1 MSGAEAATMKEP
13 NIHTRVQCVPGVR
26 PIKAKRRPRSAE
38 WGHRRCLTLVVMA
51 ICSVGIAQAGSVPGA
66 PDTSAKQR
74 VFNTPEEAL
83 RVLAEAVKA
92 GDQDELTAIFGPER
106 EKLVSG
112 DPVEDRKALAHFG
125 ASLDKAAK
133 LEKVDDS
140 KFTLLV
146 GEKLWPFPI
155 PIVKEND
162 GWRFDTTAGLDEI
175 LNRRIGRNE
184 LSAIMTCRAYAV
196 AQWEYFTEAN
206 DTSKD
211 GLAVYAQRFISTP
224 GQRDGLYWETAEGEK
239 PSPLGQ
245 LIEQARAEG
254 YPAGRARTGGGPK
267 RSPYHGYFFRILKR
281 QGPHAPGGK
290 FDYVING
297 NMIAGFALVA
307 FPDKWGSSGIMTF
320 IVSQQGRV
328 YQKNL
333 GPDTAKL
340 AGAMTEYDPDP
351 TWELVEEP

>member
-1 MSGAEAATMKEP
+1 MSGVEAATMTEP
-13 NIHTRVQCVPGVR
+13 NIHTRVQCVAEVR
-26 PIKAKRRPRSAE
+26 PIKAKRRPRSGE
-38 WGHRRCLTLVVMA
+38 WWHRPWLILVLMA
-51 ICSVGIAQAGSVPGA
+51 ICSVGIARAGSASGRPNES
-66 PDTSAKQR
+66 PKQR
-74 VFNTPEEAL
+74 VFTTPEGAL
-83 RVLAEAVKA
+83 RALGEAVKSA
-92 GDQDELTAIFGPER
+92 KEDELTAIFGPDR
-106 EKLVSG
+106 EKLLSG
-112 DPVEDRKALAHFG
+112 DPVEDREALEHFG
-125 ASLDKAAK
+125 SSLDKAAK

-146 GEKLWPFPI
+146 GEKHWPFPI
-155 PIVKEND
+155 PIVRD
-162 GWRFDTTAGLDEI
+162 GNAWRFDTAAGLDEI

-184 LSAIMTCRAYAV
+184 LSAIMTCRAYVV
-196 AQWEYFTEAN
+196 AQWEYFAEAD

-239 PSPLGQ
+239 PSPLGD
-245 LIEQARAEG
+245 LIEQARTEG
-254 YPAGRARTGGGPK
+254 YPAGTARTGDGPR

-307 FPDKWGSSGIMTF
+307 YPDKWGSSGIMTF